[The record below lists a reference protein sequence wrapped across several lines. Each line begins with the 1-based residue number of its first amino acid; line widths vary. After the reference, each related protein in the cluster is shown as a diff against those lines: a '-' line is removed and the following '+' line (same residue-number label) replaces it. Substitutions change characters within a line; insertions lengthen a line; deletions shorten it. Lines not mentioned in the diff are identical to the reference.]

1 MTKKMHK
8 YSGKKLSRGEP
19 PNYLGQHLLH
29 KKQVLYE
36 MIKKASVSKQDTV
49 LELGAGKGA
58 LTTILAQKAAKVLAV
73 EYDHTFVQILKLKT
87 AKNKN
92 TQIIHEDILK
102 INLPK
107 KKYVVVASIPYA
119 ITTPIMKMLLN
130 HPSGAFDRGVIIME
144 KGAGKRF
151 TATFIRNA
159 YVLVWRMWFD
169 LTYMKDVSRD
179 CFSPPPKVDSAMIKI
194 TRKNQPLIENKHY
207 MAFLGLAQYA
217 LKQPKASMEMVLKGV
232 FTAPQMKHL
241 KRNLGVKSST
251 MIGKLPEEQWQV
263 VFYTMIQHVA
273 RPLWPKP
280 TNPKKGSHKRTR

>member
-1 MTKKMHK
+1 M
-8 YSGKKLSRGEP
+8 
-19 PNYLGQHLLH
+19 
-29 KKQVLYE
+29 
-36 MIKKASVSKQDTV
+36 
-49 LELGAGKGA
+49 ELGAGKGA
-58 LTTILAQKAAKVLAV
+58 LTTILAQKAATVLAV
-73 EYDHTFVQILKLKT
+73 EYDNTFVQILKLKT
-87 AKNKN
+87 VKNKN

-169 LTYMKDVSRD
+169 LTYMKDISRD

-217 LKQPKASMEMVLKGV
+217 LKQPKASMEMVFKGV
-232 FTAPQMKHL
+232 FTAQQMKHL

-251 MIGKLPEEQWQV
+251 MIGTLTEEEWKV

-280 TNPKKGSHKRTR
+280 TNPKKGSHKRSRYKKR